1 MRKINLLRFSPL
13 LVLVLPLQIDGAAD
27 PLPKPFTFARYQ
39 PMMDRS
45 PFAVATAIAA
55 PVAAP
60 NFAKDLYVANAAK
73 SKEGDMV
80 TIASITD
87 KAFKK
92 YLTTVAPV
100 DGYSITNIE
109 WSEKIGGTKVTI
121 AKDGQTATLGFNE
134 ALLAGP
140 ASAQNPMAG
149 QNPVPAPNLVAPP
162 PNQIPPQREAQDKS
176 AALAQPPGMQPPG
189 MPPSNPKAMPVPMLP
204 TPPPRVR
211 GIIPRNPQAPAMQQQ
226 QKPQPQAQPHPQ
238 LQQKPN
244 S

>member
-1 MRKINLLRFSPL
+1 MRRINFKCSFLLL
-13 LVLVLPLQIDGAAD
+13 GLGLPLQTVLGAAAA
-27 PLPKPFTFARYQ
+27 LPKPFTFARYQ

-45 PFAVATAIAA
+45 PFAVATAVAA

-60 NFAKDLYVANAAK
+60 NFAKDLYIANVAK

-80 TIASITD
+80 TLASTTD

-92 YLTTVAPV
+92 YLTTAGAV

-109 WSEKIGGTKVTI
+109 WSEKIGATKVTI

-140 ASAQNPMAG
+140 ASGQNPMAA
-149 QNPVPAPNLVAPP
+149 QNPVAAQNLVPP
-162 PNQIPPQREAQDKS
+162 PQNPLAAQNSQAQDKN
-176 AALAQPPGMQPPG
+176 AAAAQPLGMQPPN
-189 MPPSNPKAMPVPMLP
+189 NPRAMPVPMLP

-226 QKPQPQAQPHPQ
+226 QQKPRPQTQP
-238 LQQKPN
+238 QQKPN